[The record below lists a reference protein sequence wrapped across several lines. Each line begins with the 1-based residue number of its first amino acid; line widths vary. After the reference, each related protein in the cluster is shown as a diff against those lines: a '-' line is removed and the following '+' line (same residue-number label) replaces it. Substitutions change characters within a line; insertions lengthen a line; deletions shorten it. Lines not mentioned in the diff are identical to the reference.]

1 MLLNLILTLFV
12 KKQAKNLELLR
23 NKSLP
28 HSRSEIIAIKLSSN
42 IPVLLLTTD
51 LDVYFSIF
59 KQCIT

>member
-1 MLLNLILTLFV
+1 MLLSLILTLFV

-28 HSRSEIIAIKLSSN
+28 QSRSEIIAIKLSSN